1 MRFTIRDLFLVT
13 LIVALAVGW
22 WIARTQ
28 NEKLHKKNTSL
39 AKNAAELERRNKAL
53 QTPLAPFR
61 SNGDVRSVIIEKP
74 PPPDDNLPI
83 HQHPPQTPPRDE
95 LAGSDCR
102 GENDLQRFVPMKLQT
117 AAQV

>member
-61 SNGDVRSVIIEKP
+61 SNGDVRSVIIEEP
-74 PPPDDNLPI
+74 PPPDDNLPN
-83 HQHPPQTPPRDE
+83 
-95 LAGSDCR
+95 SS
-102 GENDLQRFVPMKLQT
+102 VPVQSRPSREP
-117 AAQV
+117 